1 MEFQF
6 LGTSS
11 GTPSKTRNVSGL
23 ALRGPGGGWS
33 LVDCGEGTQHRILH
47 TPLSLHDL
55 RAVFITHL
63 HGDHCYGL
71 PGLLASAG
79 MLNRT
84 APLALVGPPALRA
97 FIDGVMAT
105 SELGLPYPLEFIAVH
120 DLAGT
125 PVLPDLAVDAIAL
138 SHRMPSWAYR
148 FTERSVERKLDTA
161 RLRAA
166 GIAPGPAWGELQQ
179 GLDAVLDDG
188 RVLHAADWLLAPRK
202 ARTVIVGGDN
212 DDPSLLLEAA
222 RTAEVLIHEAT
233 YTEEVLLK
241 VGPGPMHSSA
251 LRVARMAQEARLPN
265 LVLTHFSPRYQDG
278 EGPLSMGALEA
289 EARAVYAG
297 HLFLARDF
305 DRYVLDR
312 DGTLAAKYWLCSRY
326 LCEL

>member
-47 TPLSLHDL
+47 TTLSLHDL
-55 RAVFITHL
+55 RAIFITHL

-84 APLALVGPPALRA
+84 APLALVGPPALRT

-105 SELGLPYPLEFIAVH
+105 SELGLPYPLEFIAV
-120 DLAGT
+120 DGLAGR

-138 SHRMPSWAYR
+138 SHRIPSWAYR
-148 FTERSVERKLDTA
+148 FTERTVERKLDTA

-179 GLDAVLDDG
+179 GSDVVLDDG

-212 DDPSLLLEAA
+212 DAPSLLLEAA
-222 RTAEVLIHEAT
+222 RTADVLIHEAT
-233 YTEEVLLK
+233 YTEEVLFK

-251 LRVARMAQEARLPN
+251 LRVARMAQAARLPN

-278 EGPLSMGALEA
+278 EGPLSMDALEA
-289 EARAVYAG
+289 EARSEYAG
-297 HLFLARDF
+297 SLFLARDF
-305 DRYVLDR
+305 DRYLLGR
-312 DGTLAAKYWLCSRY
+312 DGTLAAKYFL
-326 LCEL
+326 